1 MCQGASPLDPGAG
14 KPTSARPMKKE
25 RESGYTSRPIKD
37 GVDVAL
43 AHDDRMRT
51 REPRY
56 LLPQEHRRPQ
66 VSVLSASLEA
76 LEAREAAK
84 LALQSHQA
92 RSKGSRPFW
101 EAVVNLADEPPDVLV
116 ERMRR
121 WCAEYERMTNHTAL
135 YCSVHRDE
143 GAEIDDGKGGKTVHY
158 NVHAHVIIDRT
169 NEHGSVIRLDKRE
182 MAETQSMTA
191 RVTGLKRGSTI
202 ESRRGAPARKHIPHA
217 QWRLMKQRE
226 QEPPEDQEQ
235 TLERLTLERN
245 HARAAEKAAR
255 DETKELYDILRDI
268 MKASGVAKPKDYSAA
283 KQIKSDIS
291 KLTDAIKF
299 WREKA
304 GDPPSPQTNSTSSS
318 GSGGLHGST
327 KRRPGKRHDAA
338 PLHPFLPGAVTL
350 VGRTPRQ
357 REYAVRAMQKQLLD
371 RNGAGLDVLLSRVVQ
386 RGMDD
391 SPSGATSRVRRRTS
405 GTGSRGVTQRSP
417 DNSAPSSDDARET
430 HAIYLEL
437 YHAMKAVGRIATR
450 LPAAVSLR
458 AKAEQYPEAKQ
469 HDKANDRSW
478 LFQQLSEW
486 QKRLEQAERLDS
498 EAAGQLQTRVNAA
511 ETAVQH
517 EKEEREADRIAHRHR
532 RNYRPGFGGQGL
544 DRREWFPF
552 IELERQWDQYARCTA
567 YKSPEGE
574 TWFVT
579 TRNRVEVINQTD
591 QSLAVALRVAS
602 KKFGNRI
609 EITGPQEFRERAAR
623 LAARLGIEVVD
634 ADLQPIVTAERSAL
648 HQETRQDRSGPA
660 IEPEAGRG
668 QDDDDEPPRGRSR

>member
-1 MCQGASPLDPGAG
+1 MQ
-14 KPTSARPMKKE
+14 KE
-25 RESGYTSRPIKD
+25 RESGYTSRPIEH
-37 GVDVAL
+37 GVDAAL

-56 LLPQEHRRPQ
+56 LLRQEHRRPQ
-66 VSVLSASLEA
+66 VTVLPSTLEA

-92 RSKGSRPFW
+92 RAKGSRPFW
-101 EAVVNLADEPPDVLV
+101 EAVVNLADEAPDALA
-116 ERMRR
+116 ERMRA
-121 WCAEYERMTNHTAL
+121 WCAEYERMTSHSVL

-169 NEHGSVIRLDKRE
+169 DDQGRPIRLDRRE

-245 HARAAEKAAR
+245 QARAAEKAAR
-255 DETKELYDILRDI
+255 GETKELYDLLRDL
-268 MKASGVAKPKDYSAA
+268 MKTSGVAKPKDYSAA
-283 KQIKSDIS
+283 KQIKSDIA

-304 GDPPSPQTNSTSSS
+304 GDPPFLQTNNTSSS
-318 GSGGLHGST
+318 ESGGSHDST
-327 KRRPGKRHDAA
+327 KRRSRKRHDAA

-350 VGRTPRQ
+350 AGRTPRE
-357 REYAVRAMQKQLLD
+357 REYAVRAMQKRLLD
-371 RNGAGLDVLLSRVVQ
+371 SNGAGLDVFLSRVVQ
-386 RGMDD
+386 GSMDARSSERGA
-391 SPSGATSRVRRRTS
+391 GLRRRTP
-405 GTGSRGVTQRSP
+405 GRGITQRSA
-417 DNSAPSSDDARET
+417 DSSGPSTDESREI

-437 YHAMKAVGRIATR
+437 YHTMKAVGRIATR
-450 LPAAVSLR
+450 LPSAASLR
-458 AKAEQYPEAKQ
+458 AKIEQYSEAKQ
-469 HDKANDRSW
+469 HDKTGDRQW
-478 LFQQLSEW
+478 LIQQLFEW
-486 QKRLEQAERLDS
+486 EKRLQEAERLDS
-498 EAAGQLQTRVNAA
+498 EAAEQMQTRVNNAEAAA
-511 ETAVQH
+511 EH
-517 EKEEREADRIAHRHR
+517 EMQEREADRVAHRHR
-532 RNYRPGFGGQGL
+532 RNYRAGFSGQGL
-544 DRREWFPF
+544 DRRDRFPF
-552 IELERQWDQYARCTA
+552 IELQREWDQQARCTT
-567 YKSPEGE
+567 YKSRDGE

-591 QSLAVALRVAS
+591 QSLVVALKVAA
-602 KKFGNRI
+602 KKFDGRI

-623 LAARLGIEVVD
+623 LAVRLGIEVAD
-634 ADLQPIVTAERSAL
+634 ADLAHIVAEERAKIQ
-648 HQETRQDRSGPA
+648 QEQDRPGP
-660 IEPEAGRG
+660 IEPETGREP
-668 QDDDDEPPRGRSR
+668 DDEPPRGRSR